1 MSNVVMALM
10 ATLGVDTSNFDE
22 GLKKSESKAN
32 KFGSSLKKGLAVG
45 AKTAVAGITALTTA
59 TSAGAVALG
68 KGISSVSEFGD
79 SIQKTSQKVGLSTK
93 SYQEWDY
100 VMTLAGT
107 SMSNMTTG
115 LKTLTNKLDDAKGG
129 SKDAQAMFAKLGIS
143 MKDINTMSREDLF
156 AKTIT
161 GFQGMADS
169 TERAALANDLFGRS
183 GQELTPLFNQSAEL
197 TQEQIK
203 NANEYGMVM
212 SDEAVQ
218 GSADFQDSLTTM
230 TRTLGGLKNSMLGEL
245 LPASTTVMNGL
256 TKVFTGDTQKGLEDI
271 NSGVGDFTD
280 KLTEIVPKLLDI
292 GGTVVSALITSISQN
307 SGKILESAVTLLK
320 TIISALIDSISANLG
335 ELVSASVSILRTLLE
350 AIIEN
355 LPIVLQ
361 AGLLLIQELGQTLID
376 LAPMLLESAISLLTM
391 LANFLAENVD
401 EMIPSI
407 IELILSLAE
416 ILTRPDIL
424 MPLIESAGEILVAV
438 GKGLGQAIPVLIKYV
453 PTIIENIVSLLKQGF
468 PVIITAIGG
477 LVVELGRSVGDGL
490 YEIFGTSLYDKLK
503 GAMDTI
509 KEKITSVKE
518 FFSTQIQNIKGFFEG
533 LVLKLP
539 EIKLPHFKLEGSFS
553 LNPPSVPKLG
563 IDWYAKGYDEA
574 YMLNSATIFGAQG
587 GKLLGGGERAGSEV
601 VVGTQKLISMMSTA
615 VRNAFDGIVL
625 QADIPV
631 YIGNK
636 KLEDIIVKTQATMKI
651 KRGK

>member
-79 SIQKTSQKVGLSTK
+79 SIQKTNQKVGLSTK

-401 EMIPSI
+401 EMIPS
-407 IELILSLAE
+407 
-416 ILTRPDIL
+416 
-424 MPLIESAGEILVAV
+424 
-438 GKGLGQAIPVLIKYV
+438 
-453 PTIIENIVSLLKQGF
+453 
-468 PVIITAIGG
+468 
-477 LVVELGRSVGDGL
+477 
-490 YEIFGTSLYDKLK
+490 TSSCL
-503 GAMDTI
+503 
-509 KEKITSVKE
+509 
-518 FFSTQIQNIKGFFEG
+518 
-533 LVLKLP
+533 
-539 EIKLPHFKLEGSFS
+539 
-553 LNPPSVPKLG
+553 
-563 IDWYAKGYDEA
+563 
-574 YMLNSATIFGAQG
+574 
-587 GKLLGGGERAGSEV
+587 
-601 VVGTQKLISMMSTA
+601 
-615 VRNAFDGIVL
+615 
-625 QADIPV
+625 
-631 YIGNK
+631 
-636 KLEDIIVKTQATMKI
+636 
-651 KRGK
+651 